1 MPAQQERDSYPNFR
15 SHFLPRSRQ
24 GWIAVIAFLGL
35 FILTQP
41 PLVYLVANRI
51 EPWIF
56 GFPFLY
62 TYLLILYV
70 AMIGVLIWAQRQGV

>member
-1 MPAQQERDSYPNFR
+1 MPELEERDSYPNFR

-24 GWIAVIAFLGL
+24 GWIAVTSFLGL

-41 PLVYLVANRI
+41 PFVYIVANRI

-70 AMIGVLIWAQRQGV
+70 AMIGVLIWAQRRGV

>member
-1 MPAQQERDSYPNFR
+1 MPELPERDGYPNFR

-24 GWIAVIAFLGL
+24 GWIAVTSFLGL

>member
-1 MPAQQERDSYPNFR
+1 MPEPQERDSYPNFR

-24 GWIAVIAFLGL
+24 GWIAVTSFLGL